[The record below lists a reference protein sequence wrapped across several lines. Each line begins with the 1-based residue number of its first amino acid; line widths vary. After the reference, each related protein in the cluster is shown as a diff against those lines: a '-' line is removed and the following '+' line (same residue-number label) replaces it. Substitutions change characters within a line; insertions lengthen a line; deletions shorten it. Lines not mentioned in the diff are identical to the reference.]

1 MKHHHAPAHGF
12 TLIELMMV
20 VSIMG
25 LLSSVALP
33 QYTRATLRARSAER
47 VTIMESLFRAV
58 NDVVNQQ
65 QRVPSA
71 APPLT
76 RSTWTGVGNPAGAP
90 GTLKRHFDWTAAGW
104 TQVPMVVQGDAYYTY
119 SFVAD
124 DLNGDGKTVT
134 LTLTG
139 DGDLDGD
146 GTHSVRTTSYTSV
159 GFSFKQDPE
168 PYLNPSIF

>member
-25 LLSSVALP
+25 LLSSIALP
-33 QYTRATLRARSAER
+33 QYTRATLRARAAER

-58 NDVVNQQ
+58 NDVVVQQ

-71 APPLT
+71 APPGT
-76 RSTWTGVGNPAGAP
+76 RSTWTGVGNPAGIP
-90 GTLKRHFDWTAAGW
+90 GTSKRRFDWAAAGW

-146 GTHSVRTTSYTSV
+146 GIHSVRTTSYTSV
-159 GFSFKQDPE
+159 GFSFTQVPEAYIDP
-168 PYLNPSIF
+168 NIF

>member
-25 LLSSVALP
+25 LLSSIALP

-47 VTIMESLFRAV
+47 VTIMESLGRAV

-71 APPLT
+71 ALPGE
-76 RSTWTGVGNPAGAP
+76 RSTWTGIGNPSGPPGAS
-90 GTLKRHFDWTAAGW
+90 KRRFDWTAAGW
-104 TQVPMVVQGDAYYTY
+104 TQLPMVVQGDAYYTY

-134 LTLTG
+134 LTVTG
-139 DGDLDGD
+139 DGDLDAD
-146 GTHSVRTTSYTSV
+146 GVHSVRTIRFVSI

-168 PYLNPSIF
+168 PYADPNVF

>member
-33 QYTRATLRARSAER
+33 QYQRASSAER
-47 VTIMESLFRAV
+47 DTIMESLGRAV
-58 NDVVNQQ
+58 NDVVNAQ

-71 APPLT
+71 AKPGEE
-76 RSTWTGVGNPAGAP
+76 STWTGVGNPSGTPGA
-90 GTLKRHFDWTAAGW
+90 TKRRFDWTASGW
-104 TQVPMVVQGDAYYTY
+104 TQLPMLVQGDAYYTY

-124 DLNGDGKTVT
+124 DLKGDGKTVT
-134 LTLTG
+134 LTVTG

-146 GTHSVRTTSYTSV
+146 GIHSVRTISFV
-159 GFSFKQDPE
+159 GIGFSFKQDPE
-168 PYLNPSIF
+168 PYLDPNIF